1 LKMIIVCMLLAVL
14 IILGIIE
21 CRMHSRS
28 LDRIPIRILV
38 NGTRGKTSTA
48 RMLIS
53 ALNDQ
58 GIKTIG
64 RTTGSEACVLFP
76 DGRIEPVV
84 RKRPARITEM
94 IPFARLAVSQN
105 AQCIVAECMALGA
118 ENQKAMARH
127 LVRPTHVVITNSYV
141 DHIDAIGSTF
151 EETVWTLS
159 QSVPRGCDLFASEQ
173 VYGALDCRFH
183 LVCGSDLDSSSFEE
197 GQAIPFHPQNTAL
210 ALAVVR
216 SLGLD
221 QQKAQVSMAHASGD
235 IGLHKP
241 FRFRDGA
248 LVVPDFAVNDL
259 HCMNE
264 ALDSVESGARIVLV
278 FNNRKDREYRALVFS
293 KLLCSTGRDVEIV
306 CCIGDYPRKIARYLA
321 SRSHL
326 RCDAMDVVQVFDQI
340 EKSDS
345 KTVFLCLGNIK
356 GAGQQLLSRLEEA

>member
-1 LKMIIVCMLLAVL
+1 MILVCILLAVL

-21 CRMHSRS
+21 CQMHRRN
-28 LDRIPIRILV
+28 LDRISIRILV

-48 RMLIS
+48 RMLIA

-58 GIKTIG
+58 GIRTVG

-94 IPFARLAVSQN
+94 IPFARLAVLQN

-159 QSVPRGCDLFASEQ
+159 QSVPRRCDLFASEQ
-173 VYGALDCRFH
+173 VYGALDSRFH
-183 LVCGSDLDSSSFEE
+183 LCCGLPSSGE
-197 GQAIPFHPQNTAL
+197 GETLPFHPQNTAL
-210 ALAVVR
+210 ALAVIR

-221 QQKAQVSMAHASGD
+221 EQKARASMAHASGD

-241 FRFRDGA
+241 FHFKSGA

-264 ALDSVESGARIVLV
+264 ALDSVESGARIILV

-293 KLLCSTGRDVEIV
+293 KLLCSTGRDVEMV

-326 RCDAMDVVQVFDQI
+326 RCEAMDVVQVFDQI